1 MSDFFYATLCV
12 RFLHI
17 VYNISKLILIF
28 IVFLCMNIK
37 FIHST
42 LDEQLVSFLFGAIL
56 NSATVNILDMSF
68 GMHRDISI
76 RIYFF
81 LVGGGV
87 EF

>member
-1 MSDFFYATLCV
+1 M

-42 LDEQLVSFLFGAIL
+42 LDGQLVSFLFGAIL
-56 NSATVNILDMSF
+56 NSTTVNILDMSF

-81 LVGGGV
+81 
-87 EF
+87 F